1 MDLQSLILLDF
12 FVTILEI
19 ILDNNLEQF
28 GNEEEK
34 KADS

>member
-1 MDLQSLILLDF
+1 MDLQSLILFDF
-12 FVTILEI
+12 FCYYFRNYFGQQL
-19 ILDNNLEQF
+19 F